1 MNQNTSI
8 GEKIKAL
15 RTSQNLTLKQ
25 LGEMT
30 NLSTGFLSQM
40 ERGLSSIAI
49 DTLETIAGV
58 LGVSLGSF
66 FSEEPHA
73 DCSDPV
79 VHSFSMPTTP
89 VGPQIIQNTLSHDVA
104 AFDFLP
110 FFLSPTRRR
119 KTWRC
124 TAIPG
129 KNSSIYW
136 KVLRRSSWSRFSIR
150 SIRAT
155 VSRFILMKGITG

>member
-110 FFLSPTRRR
+110 RIFTLLPLANTEEEKPGDVQPFRGRIHLYTGRYCDDPVGVDSVYALSGRQYPD
-119 KTWRC
+119 
-124 TAIPG
+124 
-129 KNSSIYW
+129 S
-136 KVLRRSSWSRFSIR
+136 F
-150 SIRAT
+150 
-155 VSRFILMKGITG
+155 

>member
-58 LGVSLGSF
+58 LGVKPWQF
-66 FSEEPHA
+66 FSARNRTQTVRIRWSTAFHA
-73 DCSDPV
+73 HHTCGPSDYSEYP
-79 VHSFSMPTTP
+79 
-89 VGPQIIQNTLSHDVA
+89 
-104 AFDFLP
+104 
-110 FFLSPTRRR
+110 
-119 KTWRC
+119 
-124 TAIPG
+124 
-129 KNSSIYW
+129 
-136 KVLRRSSWSRFSIR
+136 
-150 SIRAT
+150 
-155 VSRFILMKGITG
+155 

>member
-104 AFDFLP
+104 AFDFLYTGRYCDDP
-110 FFLSPTRRR
+110 VGVDSVYALSGRQYPD
-119 KTWRC
+119 
-124 TAIPG
+124 
-129 KNSSIYW
+129 S
-136 KVLRRSSWSRFSIR
+136 F
-150 SIRAT
+150 
-155 VSRFILMKGITG
+155 

>member
-66 FSEEPHA
+66 SARNRTQTVRIRWSTAFPCPPHLWA
-73 DCSDPV
+73 LRL
-79 VHSFSMPTTP
+79 F
-89 VGPQIIQNTLSHDVA
+89 
-104 AFDFLP
+104 
-110 FFLSPTRRR
+110 R
-119 KTWRC
+119 
-124 TAIPG
+124 IP
-129 KNSSIYW
+129 
-136 KVLRRSSWSRFSIR
+136 L
-150 SIRAT
+150 AT
-155 VSRFILMKGITG
+155 M

>member
-58 LGVSLGSF
+58 LGVSLSSF
-66 FSEEPHA
+66 FNEEPHA
-73 DCSDPV
+73 GLFRSGGTQLFHAHHTCRPSDYSEYPKPRCIRLRFSSPYFYPSSSRQHGGGKPGDVQPFRGRIHLYTGRYCDDPV
-79 VHSFSMPTTP
+79 GVDSVYALSGRQYPDSF
-89 VGPQIIQNTLSHDVA
+89 
-104 AFDFLP
+104 
-110 FFLSPTRRR
+110 
-119 KTWRC
+119 
-124 TAIPG
+124 
-129 KNSSIYW
+129 
-136 KVLRRSSWSRFSIR
+136 
-150 SIRAT
+150 
-155 VSRFILMKGITG
+155 